1 MLCQDLIAIEL
12 VKIWF
17 QMISKGTLIQV
28 LSLYGTETYIKVNSG
43 PYIEILGICFRSR
56 LWNLEIPFSMPY
68 FPSLF
73 YHDHLSI

>member
-1 MLCQDLIAIEL
+1 MLGQDLIAIEL

-56 LWNLEIPFSMPY
+56 L
-68 FPSLF
+68 
-73 YHDHLSI
+73 